1 MVKVSVEVRSGA
13 ARFDVA
19 VQAESIQRAVSF
31 VRERYPEAN
40 VRLKFPIEPESF
52 FVEDIAPQA
61 EQIEFAE
68 PQKRTAA

>member
-19 VQAESIQRAVSF
+19 VQADSIQKAVSF
-31 VRERYPEAN
+31 VKGRFPKAN
-40 VRLKFPIEPESF
+40 IQLKFPIEPESF
-52 FVEDIAPQA
+52 FVEDVAPQA
-61 EQIEFAE
+61 EQIEFQE